1 MELLVVMGI
10 VMILCSI
17 GILTFGSLQ
26 KESGLDLV
34 SSQIKTTIY
43 KAQAQTINGID
54 SGVYF
59 EQGRYVFFEGLEF
72 AEGRPQNWEEAL
84 PDSLQIITINLP
96 SRQILFSRVS
106 GYVSNFLSP
115 MDLTLLEPSTG
126 KIRIISVNK
135 LGMVEIQ

>member
-10 VMILCSI
+10 VIILCSI

-26 KESGLDLV
+26 KESSLDLV

-59 EQGRYVFFEGLEF
+59 EQGRYVFFEGSEF
-72 AEGRPQNWEEAL
+72 VEGRPQNWEEAL

-135 LGMVEIQ
+135 LGVVEIQ

>member
-1 MELLVVMGI
+1 VELLVVMGI

>member
-26 KESGLDLV
+26 KESSLDLV

-72 AEGRPQNWEEAL
+72 VEGRPQNWEEAL

>member
-10 VMILCSI
+10 VIILCSI

-26 KESGLDLV
+26 KESSLDLV

-43 KAQAQTINGID
+43 KAQAQTINGIG

-59 EQGRYVFFEGLEF
+59 EQGRYVFFEGSEF
-72 AEGRPQNWEEAL
+72 VEGKPQNWEEAL

-126 KIRIISVNK
+126 KTRMISVNK
-135 LGMVEIQ
+135 LGVVEIQ